1 MGPAATAASRA
12 CAQPRA
18 PLNAGTGQG
27 DVERLGRSRDICKVE
42 EERAALRSR
51 LHTEGGGVRALRCPL
66 WWLSARSRRGRPGVG
81 LGGLSPVFFSFS
93 SCAGFPPEPVFTGL
107 AWS

>member
-51 LHTEGGGVRALRCPL
+51 LHTEGGGSALCA
-66 WWLSARSRRGRPGVG
+66 ARSGGSPLGVG
-81 LGGLSPVFFSFS
+81 V
-93 SCAGFPPEPVFTGL
+93 AAQAL
-107 AWS
+107 A